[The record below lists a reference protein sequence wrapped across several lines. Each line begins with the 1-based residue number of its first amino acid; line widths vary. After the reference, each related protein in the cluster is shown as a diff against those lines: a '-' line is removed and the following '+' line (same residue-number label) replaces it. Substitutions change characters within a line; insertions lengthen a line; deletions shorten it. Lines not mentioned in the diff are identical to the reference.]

1 MRRIAIIVQRCG
13 EEVVG
18 GSEGYAFQMG
28 KILSD
33 IFNIDILTTTAK
45 DYETWSN
52 YYKEGIEEIS
62 NALKIFRFKVDFERE
77 IYWHELNRI
86 LFKNLFLDRFSNLDQ
101 TDKNK
106 FLMMLE
112 HSPIG
117 LQEEWIKFQGPYS
130 SALFKYINENKN
142 NYDLFILM
150 TYLYPTTYFGIDKV
164 ENKEKIFI
172 IPTFHDEPPAYLN
185 IFGKYSTYKFLF
197 LSMAEKRLASRI
209 FKSDLLSEVIGL
221 GMEDKFN
228 KIDDNN
234 KDGRYIL
241 YAGRLDSAKG
251 VEVLCN
257 YFERFSKKYPDIK
270 LYTIG
275 DGPLKHYKHKSIEYL
290 GFLSEEEKLS
300 LMRGA
305 LAFVHPSAYESLG
318 IVLLEAFMMGTP
330 VLVNSRSEVLNDH
343 IVNSDG
349 GYSYSSYEEFEKYLS
364 ELIENKPLRNK
375 LGKNAR
381 QYYLNNYFI
390 SLYKKRLVSIFE
402 DAFEE
407 ATKD

>member
-18 GSEGYAFQMG
+18 GSEGYAFQMA
-28 KILSD
+28 KTLSD
-33 IFNIDILTTTAK
+33 NFDIDILTTTAK
-45 DYETWSN
+45 DYITWKN
-52 YYKEGIEEIS
+52 YYEEGIEKVS
-62 NALKIFRFKVDFERE
+62 DALKIRRFKVDFERE
-77 IYWHELNRI
+77 TYWHELNRI

-101 TDKNK
+101 PDKNK
-106 FLMMLE
+106 FLIMLE
-112 HSPIG
+112 QSPIG

-130 SALFKYINENKN
+130 SNLFKYINENTN
-142 NYDLFILM
+142 NYELFVFM
-150 TYLYPTTYFGIDKV
+150 TYLYPTTYFGIDMLK
-164 ENKEKIFI
+164 NKKKAFI
-172 IPTFHDEPPAYLN
+172 VPTLHDEPPAYLN
-185 IFGKYSTYKFLF
+185 IFKKYSAYKFLF
-197 LSMAEKRLASRI
+197 LSKAEKRLAESL
-209 FKSDLLSEVIGL
+209 FQCGSGYEVIGFGL
-221 GMEDKFN
+221 EDKHDKFN
-228 KIDDNN
+228 HPDRDE
-234 KDGRYIL
+234 RYIL
-241 YAGRLDSAKG
+241 YAGRLDGAKG
-251 VEVLCN
+251 VEVLYN
-257 YFERFSKKYPDIK
+257 YFEKFSKKYSDIK

-275 DGPLKHYKHKSIEYL
+275 DGPLKDYKHRNIEYL
-290 GFLSEEEKLS
+290 GVLSEEEKLS

-330 VLVNSRSEVLNDH
+330 VLVNSRSEVLNEH
-343 IVNSDG
+343 IANSDG
-349 GYSYSSYEEFEKYLS
+349 GYSYSSYEEFEKHLS

-402 DAFEE
+402 NAFEE

>member
-18 GSEGYAFQMG
+18 GSEGYAFQMA

-45 DYETWSN
+45 DYITWRN
-52 YYKEGIEEIS
+52 YYNYKKGIEEIS
-62 NALKIFRFKVDFERE
+62 DKLKIFRFKVDFERE

-142 NYDLFILM
+142 NYDLFIFM
-150 TYLYPTTYFGIDKV
+150 TYLYPTTYFGIDMV

-172 IPTFHDEPPAYLN
+172 VPTLHDEPPAYLN
-185 IFGKYSTYKFLF
+185 IFRKYSTYKYLF
-197 LSMAEKRLASRI
+197 LSMAEKRLGGRI
-209 FKSDLLSEVIGL
+209 FQSHLLSEVVGF

-228 KIDDNN
+228 KNDDNN
-234 KDGRYIL
+234 KGGRYIL
-241 YAGRLDSAKG
+241 YGGRLDSAKG
-251 VEVLCN
+251 VEVLYN
-257 YFERFSKKYPDIK
+257 HFERFSKKYPDIK

-275 DGPLKHYKHKSIEYL
+275 DGPLKNYKHKSIEYL

-305 LAFVHPSAYESLG
+305 LAFIHPSAYESLG
-318 IVLLEAFMMGTP
+318 IVLLESFMMGTP
-330 VLVNSRSEVLNDH
+330 ALVNKRSEVLNDH
-343 IVNSDG
+343 IVDSEG
-349 GYSYSSYEEFEKYLS
+349 GYSYSSYEEFKSSLERIIKD
-364 ELIENKPLRNK
+364 NK
-375 LGKNAR
+375 LREKLGENAR
-381 QYYLNNYFI
+381 QYFLRNY
-390 SLYKKRLVSIFE
+390 STNVYKMRLTSILE
-402 DAFEE
+402 DAI
-407 ATKD
+407 KKQ